1 MGELLDKSGAMLY
14 NKDDFGIKL
23 RMEKR
28 MKTVSEKIETRVA
41 HECDVLVVGGGFAG
55 IAAALS
61 AARAG
66 AKTILVEK
74 SYYLGG
80 LGTSGLVTIYLPI
93 CDGMGRQV
101 SYGIAEELL
110 RLSVSIEND
119 WKRGAVTWLKDGQPR
134 GEGYPRFDVNFNPAL
149 FAFSAEKLLL
159 DEGVKIMYG
168 VSLVSAVTEDEKI
181 KYAVIEGK
189 SGRYAIEA
197 KSYVDASGDA
207 DLAERSGAPTS
218 VFKYKNVLAA
228 WYYSYAKEEGIKLN
242 QFGAADLMPGM
253 KTVQKLSDRRFT
265 GLEDVEIS
273 EFMQLSHEKLLEKVL
288 EKRAEDETHIPV
300 NIASIPQLRMTRR
313 LVGEYT
319 FTLDD
324 DHKYFE
330 DSVGLYSNWRKRGP
344 VYELPFR
351 SLYSAKVK
359 NLLTAGRCISVD
371 DDMWEISRVIP
382 CCSVMG
388 EAAGLAAAM
397 SDDFTS
403 IDVKAIQK
411 ELYARGV
418 KLHESELAPIT

>member
-1 MGELLDKSGAMLY
+1 MST
-14 NKDDFGIKL
+14 II
-23 RMEKR
+23 
-28 MKTVSEKIETRVA
+28 EKIETKVA
-41 HECDVLVVGGGFAG
+41 HKCDVLVVGGGFAG

-66 AKTILVEK
+66 AKTVLVEK

-110 RLSVSIEND
+110 KLSVSIEND
-119 WKRGAVTWLKDGQPR
+119 WKRGAVTWLTEGQPK
-134 GEGYPRFDVNFNPAL
+134 GEAYPRYEVNFNPAL

-159 DEGVKIMYG
+159 DEGVQIMYG
-168 VSLVSAVTEDEKI
+168 VNLVSAVCENERI
-181 KYAVIEGK
+181 KYAIIEGK

-207 DLAERSGAPTS
+207 DLADRAGAPTS
-218 VFKYKNVLAA
+218 IFKYKNVLAA
-228 WYYSYAKEEGIKLN
+228 WYYSYAKDEGVVLN
-242 QFGAADLMPGM
+242 KFGAADILPGM
-253 KTVQKLSDRRFT
+253 KKVEKLSDKRFV

-273 EFMQLSHEKLLEKVL
+273 EFMQMSHEKLLEKII
-288 EKRAEDETHIPV
+288 EKRKDDPTHIPTT
-300 NIASIPQLRMTRR
+300 IASIPQFRMTRR
-313 LVGEYT
+313 IVGEYT
-319 FTLDD
+319 FTLEDD
-324 DHKYFE
+324 RKYFD

-344 VYELPFR
+344 VYELPLR
-351 SLYSAKVK
+351 TLYSAKVK

-388 EAAGLAAAM
+388 EAAGLCAAL
-397 SDDFTS
+397 SDDMTTL
-403 IDVKAIQK
+403 DVKSVQK
-411 ELYARGV
+411 ILSERGV
-418 KLHESELAPIT
+418 KLHECELG

>member
-1 MGELLDKSGAMLY
+1 
-14 NKDDFGIKL
+14 
-23 RMEKR
+23 
-28 MKTVSEKIETRVA
+28 MKTLTENIQTKIC

-61 AARAG
+61 AARRG

-110 RLSVSIEND
+110 KLSVSIEND
-119 WKRGAVTWLKDGQPR
+119 WKRGAVTWLKEGQPR
-134 GEGYPRFDVNFNPAL
+134 GEEYPRYDVNFNPAL

-159 DEGVKIMYG
+159 DEGVQILYG
-168 VSLVSAVTEDEKI
+168 VSLVNAAVENEKI
-181 KYAVIEGK
+181 KYAIVEGK

-207 DLAERSGAPTS
+207 DLAERAGAPTS
-218 VFKYKNVLAA
+218 IFKYKNVLAA
-228 WYYSYAKEEGIKLN
+228 WYYSYGKDGFKLN

-253 KTVQKLSDRRFT
+253 KPVQKLSDKRFV

-273 EFMQLSHEKLLEKVL
+273 DFMQESHEKLLAKVL
-288 EKRAEDETHIPV
+288 ERRVEDPTHIPTT
-300 NIASIPQLRMTRR
+300 IASIPQFRMTRR
-313 LVGEYT
+313 IVGEYT

-324 DHKYFE
+324 DRKYFE
-330 DSVGLYSNWRKRGP
+330 DSVGLYPNWRKRGP
-344 VYELPFR
+344 VYELPMR
-351 SLYSAKVK
+351 SLYSAKIK
-359 NLLTAGRCISVD
+359 NLAAAGRNISVD

-388 EAAGLAAAM
+388 EAAGLMAAM
-397 SDDFTS
+397 SDDFTTL
-403 IDVKAIQK
+403 DVKDVQK

-418 KLHESELAPIT
+418 KLHENEL

>member
-1 MGELLDKSGAMLY
+1 MKAINEQ
-14 NKDDFGIKL
+14 IKT
-23 RMEKR
+23 EIK
-28 MKTVSEKIETRVA
+28 

-61 AARAG
+61 AARMN
-66 AKTILVEK
+66 KKVILVEK

-80 LGTSGLVTIYLPI
+80 LGTSGLVTIYLPL

-110 RLSVSIEND
+110 RLSVEVDCD
-119 WKRGAVTWLKDGQPR
+119 WKRGAKTWLANE
-134 GEGYPRFDVNFNPAL
+134 GEKGENSPRFEVNFNPNL
-149 FAFSAEKLLL
+149 FAISAEKLLL
-159 DEGVKIMYG
+159 KEGVQIMYG
-168 VSLVSAVTEDEKI
+168 VNLVNAVTENEKI
-181 KYAVIEGK
+181 KYAIIEGK

-207 DLAERSGAPTS
+207 DLAEKSGAPTAE
-218 VFKYKNVLAA
+218 FKYGNILAA
-228 WYYSYAKEEGIKLN
+228 WYYSYDDKNGYGLN
-242 QFGAADLMPGM
+242 MLGAADILPGQGEVKM
-253 KTVQKLSDRRFT
+253 LSKRRFG

-273 EFMQLSHEKLLEKVL
+273 EFMQLSHEKLMDTVL
-288 EKRAEDETHIPV
+288 MKREYDNSHVPV

-330 DSVGLYSNWRKRGP
+330 DSVGLYANWRKAGP
-344 VYELPFR
+344 VYELPLR
-351 SLYSAKVK
+351 SIYSSSIK
-359 NLLTAGRCISVD
+359 NLTAAGRCISVD

-388 EAAGLAAAM
+388 EAAGIVAALT
-397 SDDFTS
+397 DDITS
-403 IDVKAIQK
+403 LDVKEVQK
-411 ELYARGV
+411 ILHDRGV
-418 KLHESELAPIT
+418 KLHENEL